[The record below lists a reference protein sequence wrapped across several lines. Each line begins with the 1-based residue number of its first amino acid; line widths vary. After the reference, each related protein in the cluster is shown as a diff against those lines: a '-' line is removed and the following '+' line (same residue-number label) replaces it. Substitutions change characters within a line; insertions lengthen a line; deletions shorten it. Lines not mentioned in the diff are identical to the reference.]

1 MDGVSPAPL
10 FGNGPW
16 GYVGFGAG
24 EKFETQKQNKAK
36 RETNR
41 SGREKNQKQRK
52 KGSGLEFDA
61 RIRISD
67 RVDRCWPEKMAAPK
81 TAPSSLFG
89 ISKAAMVSFNRRRG
103 GAWQSRRGGGGGVG
117 VGGFGAFE
125 IAL

>member
-103 GAWQSRRGGGGGVG
+103 GAWQSRRGGGGGG
-117 VGGFGAFE
+117 GGGGFGAFE